1 MRNGSPVEWG
11 MRLGIFKDK
20 DAFSSY
26 AGKLDFVVLPAHI
39 VALAPSG
46 VSGFL
51 AGPVKGVPFWVD
63 PFTAVFSLPWES
75 LLADRKTPAKGPR
88 RSLLKLAKAYGE
100 PFVSC
105 LDRQEALD
113 LNTVIRDAEAIGA
126 AAVTFQLNAL
136 KTDLE
141 EDAAFF
147 GLDAAGMQPSI
158 LISPYFR
165 IAPDN
170 PGLGINANLRLYEA
184 AAKRAA
190 GHPLMPIVVLDPTM
204 LEDRSVVDTIAG
216 SFRSCS
222 ASLYGVWV
230 EDLDEDEC
238 ASFTLANL
246 LRLVELL
253 SADGARVFNLHGGY
267 FSGVLSNWG
276 LRGFSHGPGYGE
288 SKGVDPPMGGFPTAK
303 FYVPALHKR
312 VVSGEVQGILAKGIG
327 GLRSVLDLCDC
338 PVCRRAAA
346 DGFYTVYAYSKESKK
361 GRAYPT
367 PETLVNCRDHFL
379 HARQRE
385 IDFLRAASYA
395 EVREQLVQALAQFP
409 AQMSNHL
416 QQWLAALPKTS

>member
-1 MRNGSPVEWG
+1 

-46 VSGFL
+46 ASGFL

-63 PFTAVFSLPWES
+63 PFTAAFSLPWES
-75 LLADRKTPAKGPR
+75 LLADRNTPTKGPR

-100 PFVSC
+100 PFVSS
-105 LDRQEALD
+105 LDRREALD
-113 LNTVIRDAEAIGA
+113 LNTVIRNAEAIGA
-126 AAVTFQLNAL
+126 SVVAFQLNAL

-141 EDAAFF
+141 EDAEFF
-147 GLDAAGMQPSI
+147 GLDAAKMQPSV
-158 LISPYFR
+158 LISPYFP
-165 IAPDN
+165 ITPDN
-170 PGLGINANLRLYEA
+170 PGLGTRANLRLYGA

-190 GHPLMPIVVLDPTM
+190 GHPLMPIVVLDRTL
-204 LEDRSVVDTIAG
+204 LEDRSLVDTIAR
-216 SFRSCS
+216 SFRSSS
-222 ASLYGVWV
+222 ASLYGVWIDGLR
-230 EDLDEDEC
+230 EGEC

-253 SADGARVFNLHGGY
+253 SADGAKIFNLHGGY

-288 SKGVDPPMGGFPTAK
+288 NKVVDPPVGGFPAAK

-312 VVSGEVQGILAKGIG
+312 VVSGEVQGVLAKGIG

-338 PVCRRAAA
+338 PVCQRAAA
-346 DGFYTVYAYSKESKK
+346 DGFYTVYAYSKASKK
-361 GRAYPT
+361 GKVYPT
-367 PETLVNCRDHFL
+367 PETLANCRDHYL

-385 IDFLRAASYA
+385 IDFLTAASYA

-409 AQMSNHL
+409 AQMTTHL
-416 QQWLAALPKTS
+416 QQWLAALPETR